1 MKHIFNRVVKVFF
14 IMAAVSLMSQQVN
27 AKDIVVYI
35 DNIATEKPGNIMVM
49 LYGYDGFPKD
59 HAKAISVEVRLA
71 VIDKMTITFSSVPA
85 EFAIKV
91 LHDEDETGQ
100 VTKNWTGIIPAEG
113 LGFSNGA
120 KLSFG
125 PPNFDRAKVKLA
137 DINSPISIKIIYP

>member
-1 MKHIFNRVVKVFF
+1 MG
-14 IMAAVSLMSQQVN
+14 AVSLMSQEVN
-27 AKDIVVYI
+27 AKDIIVHIENI
-35 DNIATEKPGNIMVM
+35 DKEKPGNIMVM

-59 HAKAISVEVRLA
+59 HAKAISVEVLPA
-71 VIDKMTITFSSVPA
+71 DIDKMTIKFSSVPE

-91 LHDEDETGQ
+91 LHDEDETGE

-125 PPNFDRAKVKLA
+125 PPKFDRAKVKLA
-137 DINSPISIKIIYP
+137 DIKSPITIKIIYP

>member
-1 MKHIFNRVVKVFF
+1 MKHIFNMAFKAF
-14 IMAAVSLMSQQVN
+14 IYIGALSLMSQQVN
-27 AKDIVVYI
+27 AKDIVVHI

-59 HAKAISVEVRLA
+59 HAKAISVEVLPA
-71 VIDKMTITFSSVPA
+71 DIDKMTIKFSSVPE

-91 LHDEDETGQ
+91 LHDEDETGE
-100 VTKNWTGIIPAEG
+100 VTKNWTRVIPAEG

-137 DINSPISIKIIYP
+137 DITSAISIKIIYP